1 MKRTATIKWM
11 IVANPPA
18 KSVRVLPR
26 RRAPVTKLK
35 LQKFESYRFTPKI
48 KTLSDQSLCPKSVS
62 PSSER
67 KQIGRMLV
75 VIHRVMPVS
84 RSLIRTL
91 PNHLC

>member
-18 KSVRVLPR
+18 ARARVLPR
-26 RRAPVTKLK
+26 RRVPGTKLK
-35 LQKFESYRFTPKI
+35 LQKFESHRFTPKI
-48 KTLSDQSLCPKSVS
+48 QKLSDQSLCPKSIS
-62 PSSER
+62 PASER

-91 PNHLC
+91 PTNLC